1 MNEVVSEKGLNMVDK
16 NSLER
21 SVIGVVS
28 SAKMNKTITV
38 LVERQV
44 KHPVYG
50 KYVKRS
56 KKVHVHDENSLAKEG
71 DVVRVK
77 QTRPL
82 SKTKTWV
89 LDSVIKTNV

>member
-1 MNEVVSEKGLNMVDK
+1 MNEMLSEKGLNMVDK

-21 SVIGVVS
+21 SIVGVVS

>member
-1 MNEVVSEKGLNMVDK
+1 MLSEKGLNMVDK

-21 SVIGVVS
+21 SIVGVVS

>member
-1 MNEVVSEKGLNMVDK
+1 MNEVVSEKGLSMVDK